1 MSRIYKYL
9 EHMRRN
15 PNNVRFSTLCLICDH
30 YFGRPR
36 QNGTSHRVYEKPWA
50 GDPRIN
56 IQNCRG
62 KVNHIRSNR
71 SWMQSRSWVNGKM
84 EIADRYTYRVFWS
97 DEDNEYVATV
107 AEMPSISWLE
117 PTQTGALE
125 GLRKVVGDVIADM
138 EANNEPIPAPFRD
151 RHYSGK
157 FLVRIPPELHCQLA
171 IEAAEEHVS
180 LNRLVASRLAS
191 TR

>member
-1 MSRIYKYL
+1 
-9 EHMRRN
+9 
-15 PNNVRFSTLCLICDH
+15 
-30 YFGRPR
+30 
-36 QNGTSHRVYEKPWA
+36 
-50 GDPRIN
+50 
-56 IQNCRG
+56 
-62 KVNHIRSNR
+62 
-71 SWMQSRSWVNGKM
+71 M

-107 AEMPSISWLE
+107 AEMPSMSWLE